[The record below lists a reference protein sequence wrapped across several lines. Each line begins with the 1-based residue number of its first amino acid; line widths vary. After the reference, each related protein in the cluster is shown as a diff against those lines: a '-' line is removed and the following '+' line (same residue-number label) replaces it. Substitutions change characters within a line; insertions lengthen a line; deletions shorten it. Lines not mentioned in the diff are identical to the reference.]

1 MINIIGV
8 KRVVVLVILASFNVT
23 LAAVVYMYATP
34 EYQTVMR
41 QLRGQRSQLSSLQ
54 NDVEQMQIE
63 FDQLDHQQERFDE
76 IKEKGF
82 FSAQDRADA
91 KDIFSLIQKKSRII
105 SAHVSVKPGYVEE
118 NDGTK
123 KAKHKLLISDV
134 SVRIKA
140 FDDNDVYHYIDLV
153 QKVFPGFVSLEHVSV
168 RREKDISTTLLRAI
182 ANGASPEIVTAEV
195 EFLWRTMIP
204 ENQVLDKSGIAR

>member
-118 NDGTK
+118 ND
-123 KAKHKLLISDV
+123 
-134 SVRIKA
+134 
-140 FDDNDVYHYIDLV
+140 
-153 QKVFPGFVSLEHVSV
+153 ECC
-168 RREKDISTTLLRAI
+168 
-182 ANGASPEIVTAEV
+182 
-195 EFLWRTMIP
+195 
-204 ENQVLDKSGIAR
+204 